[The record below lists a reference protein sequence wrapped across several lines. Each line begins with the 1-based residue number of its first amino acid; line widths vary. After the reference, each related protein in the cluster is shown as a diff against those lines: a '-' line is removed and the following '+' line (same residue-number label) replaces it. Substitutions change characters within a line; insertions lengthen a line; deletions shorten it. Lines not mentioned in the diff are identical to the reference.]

1 MVGDSRSD
9 VATAKAAGIPVVAVT
24 FGYSD
29 VPVAELDPDRIIDHF
44 DDLFPAV
51 RSLVKVAAA

>member
-1 MVGDSRSD
+1 
-9 VATAKAAGIPVVAVT
+9 VAAT

-29 VPVAELDPDRIIDHF
+29 VPVAELDPERIIDHF

-51 RSLVKVAAA
+51 RSLVKGAAA

>member
-9 VATAKAAGIPVVAVT
+9 VAAAKAAGIPVVAAT

-29 VPVAELDPDRIIDHF
+29 VPVAELDPERIIDHSTTSSRPF
-44 DDLFPAV
+44 D
-51 RSLVKVAAA
+51 RS